1 MRHVALP
8 RLWRERKELSVSGA
22 CGLPLI
28 VRQYAQAE
36 IRAFASEDRTIRL
49 LIGRLPT

>member
-1 MRHVALP
+1 MRHVPLP
-8 RLWRERKELSVSGA
+8 RLWRERKDLSVSGA

-36 IRAFASEDRTIRL
+36 IPRPSPAKTCQW
-49 LIGRLPT
+49 